1 YLDVDGAEGEGFYGL
16 LNFNSEEA
24 GITLYYHNAPEDDE
38 EEVKQYGRFKL
49 NMGHQII
56 NLFEG
61 GQGQLNKNS
70 NSDMIVKGGVGSV
83 GLIDLFQD
91 PEQLDSLRHANWL
104 VNEANL
110 KLYVDKDKLP
120 A

>member
-1 YLDVDGAEGEGFYGL
+1 RYALPIV
-16 LNFNSEEA
+16 NSEEA

-70 NSDMIVKGGVGSV
+70 TSDLIVKGGVGSV

-91 PEQLDSLRHANWL
+91 PEQLRSEEHTSWL

-110 KLYVDKDKLP
+110 K
-120 A
+120 